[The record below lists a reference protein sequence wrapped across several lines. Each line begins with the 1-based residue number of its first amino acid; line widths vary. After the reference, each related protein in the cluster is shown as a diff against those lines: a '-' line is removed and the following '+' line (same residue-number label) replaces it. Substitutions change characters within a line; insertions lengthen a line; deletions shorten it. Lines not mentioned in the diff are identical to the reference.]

1 MGQKYKWLDPK
12 KPSPKLLDTLKTSFG
27 FELFKGLGLTIK
39 EFFSKEVTIHYPME
53 VLPLSPR
60 YRAVHHLQRL
70 LESGSERCIGCG
82 LCEKICTS
90 NCIRIITHKAEDER
104 KYIDSYTI
112 NLGRC
117 IYCGLCAE
125 VCPELAIVM
134 GQRFENSSE
143 QRAQFGGKSE
153 FLTDIQSAKDH
164 SHVEFAGFGAPS
176 TNANARL
183 AQTPLDYALKEEK
196 AEEVKK
202 VKEEGKKEGAKET
215 KEAKEA
221 KEVKEGAKGEVK
233 ETKEGTKGEAEG
245 VKEAKDVPDEIENKE
260 GAKEAKEAKVK
271 EAQEA
276 QENREGVTED
286 KEKKEKEESHV

>member
-1 MGQKYKWLDPK
+1 MGQNYKWLDPK

-27 FELFKGLGLTIK
+27 LELFKGLGLTIK

-90 NCIRIITHKAEDER
+90 NCIRIITHKGEDER

-134 GQRFENSSE
+134 GQRFENSSV
-143 QRAQFGGKSE
+143 QRSQFGGKAE
-153 FLTDIQSAKDH
+153 FLTDIESAKNH
-164 SHVEFAGFGAPS
+164 THQEFMGFGAPS
-176 TNANARL
+176 TNANERL
-183 AQTPLDYALKEEK
+183 AQTPLDYALKEER
-196 AEEVKK
+196 EEETKD
-202 VKEEGKKEGAKET
+202 EGKKEEAKKT
-215 KEAKEA
+215 KEA
-221 KEVKEGAKGEVK
+221 KEVKEVKGEVKGEAEAKGVQEKKEGVK
-233 ETKEGTKGEAEG
+233 ETKEA
-245 VKEAKDVPDEIENKE
+245 
-260 GAKEAKEAKVK
+260 GAKEAKEAQATK
-271 EAQEA
+271 EAQET
-276 QENREGVTED
+276 QENKEGATEG
-286 KEKKEKEESHV
+286 KEKKEKEESHA